1 MEHDLIERYV
11 YAVTRRMDWK
21 TREDVASEL
30 RGLIDDMLS
39 ECCGDLPPTEKD
51 IRVVLTELGTP
62 QELFEKYDENGKK
75 CLIGQPY
82 YSTYIL
88 VLKIVVGCA
97 ALGMTISCLITQLL
111 EPQAWYELVGTWLA
125 MVWSGTLQGF
135 AIVTLLFAF
144 FYHKGVKLGEPFN
157 FDDLPPV
164 PKNLDEIKRSDCLV
178 AIGFCV
184 VFMILF
190 LMAADYACVFRL
202 DGRTIPMFTYEG
214 TAGRWYFIVPFAVL
228 GIIREIVK
236 LLERQFSRSVLATAV
251 VVDVLSAGIAVAWL
265 GGNSLMNPEFSSNVR
280 QLFTG
285 DPDFIIKLFENFQY
299 FFLGV
304 ILFAL
309 VLDLIETIV
318 RSKCLTKTAY

>member
-11 YAVTRRMDWK
+11 YAVTRRMDRK
-21 TREDVASEL
+21 NREDVASEL

-39 ECCGDLPPTEKD
+39 ERCGDLPPTEKD

-62 QELFEKYDENGKK
+62 QELFEKYDEDSKK

-97 ALGMTISCLITQLL
+97 ALGMTISCLIEQLL
-111 EPQAWYELVGTWLA
+111 EPQSWYALVGIWLG
-125 MVWSGTLQGF
+125 MVWSGVLQGF

-164 PKNLDEIKRSDCLV
+164 PKKLDEIRRSDCLV

-190 LMAADYACVFRL
+190 LAAADHLCVFL
-202 DGRTIPMFTYEG
+202 LEDRTVPMFTHEG
-214 TAGRWYFIVPFAVL
+214 TAGRWYLIVPFAIL

-236 LLERQFSRSVLATAV
+236 LLERQFSRSVLVTTV

-265 GGNSLMNPEFSSNVR
+265 GGNSLMNPEFTVNVK
-280 QLFTG
+280 QLFAG
-285 DPDFIIKLFENFQY
+285 DSDFIIKLFENFQY

-309 VLDLIETIV
+309 ILDLIETIV
-318 RSKCLTKTAY
+318 RSGCLTKTAH